1 MGALPAAV
9 EPQTAF
15 TLRVERDDGARL
27 WIGRVD
33 GIPGEAGYASTLS
46 ALLQQM
52 AGAVY
57 DLAERHGK
65 PEWLEWHG
73 SSLPH
78 HMRGDY
84 W

>member
-1 MGALPAAV
+1 MGALPAKV
-9 EPQTAF
+9 EAQAAF

-33 GIPGEAGYASTLS
+33 GIPGDAGCASTLP
-46 ALLQQM
+46 ALLHQM
-52 AGAVY
+52 AGAVH
-57 DLAERHGK
+57 DLAERHGR
-65 PEWLEWHG
+65 PEWLDWYG
-73 SSLPH
+73 SALPH